1 MSENLNNVIETE
13 PKSTNAVEQEQV
25 YVFRNSPISTAATSF
40 LQGAGWIVAIIGII
54 AGIII
59 LFTAPTGP
67 DETTLKYSSDKL
79 PVQIQQTIRTA
90 YLFIGL
96 ATVISSIVAGTLL
109 AMIAS
114 IGNAVLD
121 IWSRQQIGKGKS

>member
-13 PKSTNAVEQEQV
+13 PESTNAVEQEQE
-25 YVFRNSPISTAATSF
+25 YVFQNSPISTGATGF

-59 LFTAPTGP
+59 LFNAPTGP
-67 DETTLKYSSDKL
+67 GEITLKYRSDEL

-90 YLFIGL
+90 YLFIGV
-96 ATVISSIVAGTLL
+96 ATIISSIVAGTLL

-121 IWSRQQIGKGKS
+121 IWSMQQIGKGKS